1 MTTSIRAWISISV
14 STSALPAVRR
24 CLLQLWAGTGGKVHA
39 AGAEPVCIIML
50 GQAHFSHGVSGS
62 HDSKWLGALVNAS
75 DGFPTCKALF
85 VLLHSIGK
93 EEKKEAQE

>member
-1 MTTSIRAWISISV
+1 
-14 STSALPAVRR
+14 
-24 CLLQLWAGTGGKVHA
+24 
-39 AGAEPVCIIML
+39 VCIIVL